1 MVSHC
6 LKKIT
11 SKMNRSSIAII
22 VYVIGIV
29 FGALFLDV
37 WSTETGPKA
46 LLGVIWTSLFLIALF
61 YTEQSK
67 N

>member
-1 MVSHC
+1 
-6 LKKIT
+6 
-11 SKMNRSSIAII
+11 MNRSIIAIF
-22 VYVIGIV
+22 VYVIGIL

-37 WSTETGPKA
+37 WSPETGPKA

-67 N
+67 NY